1 MGADHESTV
10 GDVST
15 LASLDAVP
23 GAVTPGAEPVAIPV
37 QVHNTSDIVQ
47 AYDLEPLGQ
56 LAAYIQI
63 EPPILRLY
71 PGTAG
76 TASAVVVIPRSADVH
91 AGEYPFGIKVTP
103 TEAPNEAVTQEG
115 MLTVLVFRDTTAE
128 LIPRTTR
135 GRRGA
140 IHDLAVDNRGNSP
153 MRFVVSAEDAA
164 QALRFEP
171 RPQDFEV
178 GPGEA
183 RFAAVSVK
191 PVQTFWRGP
200 ARTHQFLVTVT
211 PEDGAPTVLD
221 GTHVQEARIP
231 KWFWKA
237 LLALLALLLLL
248 LALWYLLLRPTIE
261 SAAEDAVQEGVV
273 AAMEAADT
281 ADQAADTA
289 DQAAGAA
296 QQAAGSA
303 EQSAAK
309 AAEVV
314 GEAAPTPS
322 VVTVASSRRLEATV
336 PRGQSRSYF
345 FDLPAKA
352 TMAITDVVFENPQ
365 GDSGTISV
373 AVDGQTKLRL
383 ALENFRSIDY
393 HFVTPIEVPR
403 GAAVT
408 MTVSCTEPGQPAGA
422 SSPAANCADAVFVG
436 GDITRPAS

>member
-1 MGADHESTV
+1 MGAEVGSTV
-10 GDVST
+10 DGVST
-15 LASLDAVP
+15 VASLEAIP
-23 GAVTPGAEPVAIPV
+23 GAVTPGAEPVTIPV

-56 LAAYIQI
+56 LAPYIQI

-76 TASAVVVIPRSADVH
+76 TANATVVIPRSADVH

-261 SAAEDAVQEGVV
+261 SAAEDAVQEEVV
-273 AAMEAADT
+273 AAME
-281 ADQAADTA
+281 AADTA

-309 AAEVV
+309 AAEVA

-322 VVTVASSRRLEATV
+322 VVTVASSRRLEASV
-336 PRGQSRSYF
+336 PKGQTRSYF

-352 TMAITDVVFENPQ
+352 TMAVTDVVFENPQ

-422 SSPAANCADAVFVG
+422 SSPAATCADAVFVG